1 MKLIQLQIPLIFV
14 SNFTIYFPI
23 FQNFASYIAFTLS
36 LSLTQSQGDIAAQY
50 EEVMKKVQTLNV
62 ISDSNRLLRDE
73 RDQLSKQVRLEYVY
87 KNYTC
92 TCIITKRMQDIVG

>member
-1 MKLIQLQIPLIFV
+1 M
-14 SNFTIYFPI
+14 
-23 FQNFASYIAFTLS
+23 YIAFT

-73 RDQLSKQVRLEYVY
+73 RDQLTKQVRLEYVY

-92 TCIITKRMQDIVG
+92 TCIITRRMQDIAGRAFASCVGISTIGATDYQKTCVGW